1 MGSFSLRSSLY
12 RKAGL
17 SATVLALAFV
27 LAQALPAQ
35 LTPKTKPRTG
45 PRALALIQLS
55 PNGKGHLVPIAIL
68 DGGRFFDASVYKATP
83 VPMALEQG
91 TVYEGFKTG
100 VSQGLFTITG
110 VLQGQR
116 SWSAEGKWQS
126 AGERTASTVSKTQ
139 VPVTDDNEGPP
150 VLRRADKIPP
160 EPATPPPSVASPAP
174 AIPAPAPAP
183 PADATPESAED
194 PNRPMLRRG
203 GSKND
208 SKKPAAAPSNEKR
221 TPPIP
226 TEAARAAVQW
236 IPAISDAS
244 GPNPRDY
251 TFDAKPEEL
260 ADYRAKRLALDTA
273 ELRRDLKDVTL
284 SQPQPAPGRKS
295 TRPVA
300 KTKAAQPVF
309 TSDQLRIFDLTSS
322 NQPVLVFSAQAEMP
336 RSGTSAPPTL
346 YSLTLVA
353 RTNLALDVRK
363 VFYSQTD
370 LAHLDVTPRL
380 ELIDAVDADGD
391 GQGELLFRRI
401 TDAGSVYSIY
411 RVTGDQL
418 WPLFEGTP

>member
-12 RKAGL
+12 RTAEL
-17 SATVLALAFV
+17 SATVLALAFI

-83 VPMALEQG
+83 VPMALEPG

-116 SWSAEGKWQS
+116 SWSGEGKWMP
-126 AGERTASTVSKTQ
+126 AGERTTSTVSKTQ
-139 VPVTDDNEGPP
+139 GPVTDDNEGPP
-150 VLRRADKIPP
+150 VLRRADKTPP
-160 EPATPPPSVASPAP
+160 EPATPPPPVTSPPP
-174 AIPAPAPAP
+174 AIPAPAPP
-183 PADATPESAED
+183 PADATPEPAED

-208 SKKPAAAPSNEKR
+208 SKKPAAAPSDEKR
-221 TPPIP
+221 TPTIP
-226 TEAARAAVQW
+226 TEPAPAAVQW

-244 GPNPRDY
+244 GPNPRAY

-260 ADYRAKRLALDTA
+260 ADYRIKMLALATA
-273 ELRRDLKDVTL
+273 ELRRHLKDV
-284 SQPQPAPGRKS
+284 SPAQPQPAPGRKS

-300 KTKAAQPVF
+300 RSRPVQPAF
-309 TSDQLRIFDLTSS
+309 SSDQLRIFDLTSS
-322 NQPVLVFSAQAEMP
+322 NEPVLVLSGQAEMP

-346 YSLTLVA
+346 YSFTLVA

-363 VFYSQTD
+363 VFYAQTD
-370 LAHLDVTPRL
+370 LAHLDLTPRL

-401 TDAGSVYSIY
+401 TDAGSAYSIY

>member
-1 MGSFSLRSSLY
+1 MG
-12 RKAGL
+12 
-17 SATVLALAFV
+17 
-27 LAQALPAQ
+27 
-35 LTPKTKPRTG
+35 
-45 PRALALIQLS
+45 LIQLS

-100 VSQGLFTITG
+100 VSQGVFTITG

-116 SWSAEGKWQS
+116 SWSGEGQWLPAS
-126 AGERTASTVSKTQ
+126 ERAASTLSKTQ
-139 VPVTDDNEGPP
+139 APVTDDNEGPP
-150 VLRRADKIPP
+150 VLRRADKAPP
-160 EPATPPPSVASPAP
+160 APATPPPAVASPAP
-174 AIPAPAPAP
+174 AIPAPAPP
-183 PADATPESAED
+183 PPSDASPEPAED
-194 PNRPMLRRG
+194 PNRPVLRRG

-208 SKKPAAAPSNEKR
+208 SKKPAAAPTKEKR
-221 TPPIP
+221 TTPIP
-226 TEAARAAVQW
+226 TEAVPAAVQW
-236 IPAISDAS
+236 IPAISDAA
-244 GPNPRDY
+244 GPNPRAY

-260 ADYRAKRLALDTA
+260 ADYRSKMLALATA
-273 ELRRDLKDVTL
+273 ELRRHLKDVTL
-284 SQPQPAPGRKS
+284 AQPDPATGRKS
-295 TRPVA
+295 TRAVA
-300 KTKAAQPVF
+300 KTKPAQPVF
-309 TSDQLRIFDLTSS
+309 TNDQLRIFDLTSS
-322 NQPVLVFSAQAEMP
+322 NEPVLVFSGQAEMP

-363 VFYSQTD
+363 VFYAQTD

-401 TDAGSVYSIY
+401 TDAGSAYSIY